1 MYHSM
6 FYFIL
11 DLKDIQTI
19 SKWETPKIT
28 KIFCSELIE
37 FIKFVENKLT
47 VLKQLLVFL
56 PFLLRKKY
64 FLFQNVDPKN

>member
-1 MYHSM
+1 M

-37 FIKFVENKLT
+37 LIKFVENKLT

>member
-6 FYFIL
+6 FDFIL

-37 FIKFVENKLT
+37 FIEFIKFVENK
-47 VLKQLLVFL
+47 
-56 PFLLRKKY
+56 
-64 FLFQNVDPKN
+64 

>member
-1 MYHSM
+1 M
-6 FYFIL
+6 FDFIL

-28 KIFCSELIE
+28 KIFCSELIEFIE

-64 FLFQNVDPKN
+64 FLFQNVDPRN